1 MQLPHNALT
10 AAYPTVDTHSAA
22 AVAAALSELHAGL
35 YPEATLERS
44 RITIQCEALEL
55 LFHGGFPGFQ
65 PVDTP
70 YHDLEHTLQVA
81 LCLGR
86 LLATAH
92 KNGGPTISAEAFE
105 RALVAAFFHD
115 VGYFKILDDN
125 TGTGAK
131 YTAHHELRGA
141 LMAAT
146 YLPTQDWEF
155 SRVTSVQ
162 RLILATAAERAV
174 RAITFQDPL
183 ETFLGACLCTADLL
197 AQMSDPRYLDRLPLL
212 YQEFEEADLFSDT
225 PPERRLLKSKEDLFA
240 KTPFFW
246 HEALNKRLIL
256 DCNSVYRYLEL
267 PYGSGHNPYIQ
278 AIEAHLMVLA
288 KPLFLP

>member
-1 MQLPHNALT
+1 MQLPHHALT
-10 AAYPTVDTHSAA
+10 AAYPAVETHSAA
-22 AVAAALSELHAGL
+22 AVAAALSALHAEA
-35 YPEATLERS
+35 YPAARIERG
-44 RITIQCEALEL
+44 RIALQCEALEQ

-65 PVDTP
+65 TVDTP

-86 LLATAH
+86 LLTAAH
-92 KNGGPTISAEAFE
+92 KNGGPIISAEAFE

-115 VGYFKILDDN
+115 VGYFKILGDN

-146 YLPTQDWEF
+146 YLPTKGWEF
-155 SRVTSVQ
+155 NRITSIQ

-174 RAITFQDPL
+174 RAINFQDSL
-183 ETFLGACLCTADLL
+183 EAFLGACLCTADLL
-197 AQMSDPRYLDRLPLL
+197 AQMSDPRYLERLPLL
-212 YQEFEEADLFSDT
+212 YQEFEEADLFADI
-225 PPERRLLKSKEDLFA
+225 PLERRLLNSKEDLFA

-246 HEALNKRLIL
+246 HEALNKRLIF

-278 AIEAHLMVLA
+278 AIEAHLKVLA
-288 KPLFLP
+288 KSLA